1 MKKLTVIALA
11 IMLVA
16 SAFAGCAPAT
26 PSPAPAAPTA
36 QVPDAQVPAAPA
48 EPAAPAA
55 ASGMITVVSREDGSG
70 TRGAFIELLGIMVK
84 TDAGSEDMT
93 TQEAI
98 IQNGT
103 DGMLSTVAGDPNAIG
118 YVSLGSLND
127 TVKALDIDGVAATV
141 DNVKNDTYP
150 IKRPF
155 NIATKGEP
163 TGVAAD
169 FISFIMSK
177 EGQAVVSG
185 SYIAIDEN
193 APAFTSA
200 NPSGTITVAG
210 SSSVSPIMEKL
221 IEAYKAIN
229 SAAEIELQTSDSSA
243 GMTAAIDGMCEIGM
257 ASRALKDTESA
268 ELTGTTI
275 AIDGIAVIASASNPT
290 AGVSSE
296 QARQIFTGEVTDWSA
311 IG

>member
-1 MKKLTVIALA
+1 MKKIAVIALA
-11 IMLVA
+11 LILAA
-16 SAFAGCAPAT
+16 SALAGCAPAQT
-26 PSPAPAAPTA
+26 PAAPAPA
-36 QVPDAQVPAAPA
+36 DSVPAAPA
-48 EPAAPAA
+48 PAAPAA

-70 TRGAFIELLGIMVK
+70 TRGAFIELLGILVEEGD
-84 TDAGSEDMT
+84 TEVDMT

-103 DGMLSTVAGDPNAIG
+103 DGMLSTVAGDPAAIG

-127 TVKALDIDGVAATV
+127 TVKALAIDGAAATV
-141 DNVKNDTYP
+141 ENVKNDTYP

-155 NIATKGEP
+155 NIATKGAP
-163 TGVAAD
+163 TGVAED
-169 FISFIMSK
+169 FINFIMSK
-177 EGQAVVSG
+177 EGQTVVTNG
-185 SYIAIDEN
+185 YIAVDEN

-257 ASRALKDTESA
+257 ASRALKESELA
-268 ELTGTTI
+268 ELTGLTI
-275 AIDGIAVIASASNPT
+275 AIDGIAVITSAGNPV
-290 AGVSSE
+290 AGVTSE
-296 QARQIFTGEVTDWSA
+296 QARQIFTGEVTDWSL